1 MRRGE
6 AAKTPSVDR
15 GFEMWAEKKQK
26 SGRTCNVERGGN
38 KGVDRGGVGMQMV
51 GGG

>member
-6 AAKTPSVDR
+6 AAKAPSVDR

-26 SGRTCNVERGGN
+26 NGSTCDVEREGN
-38 KGVDRGGVGMQMV
+38 KGVDRGGAGMQTRW
-51 GGG
+51 